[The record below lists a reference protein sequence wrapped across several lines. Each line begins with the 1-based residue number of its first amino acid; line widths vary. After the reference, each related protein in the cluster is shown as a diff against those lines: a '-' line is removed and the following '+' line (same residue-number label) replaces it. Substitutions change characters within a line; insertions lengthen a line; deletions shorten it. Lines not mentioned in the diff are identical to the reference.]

1 MGEADGAVVG
11 ALLKAKTLLS
21 SLDLSGSSCAPEA
34 LARILEGLRASAAP
48 LAELRLGSQAVGE
61 AEGAV
66 VGALLNASTSLS
78 TLNLS
83 SSSCAAEAARL
94 IGEGL
99 RESALGG
106 CVCVEVHALIP
117 PRSSVHRAP
126 SRARPGACAQQSVRF
141 DAPSGCLCSSQSA
154 RVPSESPEVPESEA
168 APAPPRAHA
177 LLNRSASSPR
187 ACSAHTGTT
196 SV

>member
-48 LAELRLGSQAVGE
+48 LAELRLGGQAVGE

-78 TLNLS
+78 TLDLS

-106 CVCVEVHALIP
+106 CVCVSKSTREYLLDRPSTERLLALGREHA
-117 PRSSVHRAP
+117 RSSRFASTHRADVCV
-126 SRARPGACAQQSVRF
+126 RA
-141 DAPSGCLCSSQSA
+141 
-154 RVPSESPEVPESEA
+154 
-168 APAPPRAHA
+168 
-177 LLNRSASSPR
+177 SPR
-187 ACSAHTGTT
+187 ACRRSRRKYP
-196 SV
+196 